1 MKVTL
6 LLFSV
11 AKDLAG
17 FDTKELEVPDHATTD
32 DVLEMLSKLNSG
44 FLAWKGRLR
53 FAVNQEYVPPN
64 FELHPGDEVAIIPPV
79 SGG

>member
-1 MKVTL
+1 MRVTL

-17 FDTKELEVPDHATTD
+17 FDTKELELPDGATTD

-44 FLAWKGRLR
+44 FRAWNGKLR
-53 FAVNQEYVPPN
+53 FAVNQEYVPAHY
-64 FELHPGDEVAIIPPV
+64 ELQPGDEVAMIPPV